1 MPTNVSQP
9 YKDAEKRYRQATEPA
24 DQIACLEEMLSL
36 IPKHKGTENLQ
47 ADIKSKLSKLRKQ
60 PKKKATRTG
69 GQSMNVDREGAA
81 QITLAGPGNAG
92 KSALVAA
99 LTNAKAEVA
108 PYPGSTRVP
117 QPGMMMFQDVGFQL
131 VDLPPI
137 TRDYNEHW
145 LFDAYRRADMV
156 WLVLRA
162 DKPLSG
168 WELVHEFLEQKRIH
182 LYPAFTEQPEEL
194 DWAWVPQP
202 TILVITGSD
211 MPDAE
216 ENLEIMHELVDVPY
230 PVHLCSTVTG
240 EGMDE
245 LRELTFRA
253 AGIIRV
259 YTKQPGKDA
268 DMDRPFTVPTGCTV
282 EELAYRIHKDLAK
295 TMRSARI
302 WGSGAFD
309 GQTVNRSHVLQD
321 RDILELK
328 A

>member
-9 YKDAEKRYRQATEPA
+9 YKDAEKRYRQASETAER
-24 DQIACLEEMLSL
+24 IACLEEMLSL

-47 ADIKSKLSKLRKQ
+47 ADIKSKLSRLRKA
-60 PKKKATRTG
+60 PKKKATRSG
-69 GQSMNVDREGAA
+69 GQSMTVDREGAA

-117 QPGMMMFQDVGFQL
+117 LPGMMMFEDVGFQL

-137 TRDYNEHW
+137 TREYNEHW
-145 LFDAYRRADMV
+145 LFDAHRRADMI
-156 WLVLRA
+156 WLVLSA
-162 DKPLSG
+162 EHPLSG
-168 WELVHEFLEQKRIH
+168 YELIHELLALKRIH
-182 LYPAFTEQPEEL
+182 LYPVGQEPPEEL

-202 TILVITGSD
+202 ALLVITGSD
-211 MPDAE
+211 RDDAE
-216 ENLEIMHELVDVPY
+216 ENLEILRELVEVPY

-240 EGMDE
+240 EGLEE

-253 AGIIRV
+253 ADIIRV
-259 YTKQPGKDA
+259 YTKQPGKDP
-268 DMDRPFTVPTGCTV
+268 DMERPFTVPTGTTV
-282 EELAYRIHKDLAK
+282 EDLAYRIHKDLAS
-295 TMRSARI
+295 TMRSARV

-309 GQTVNRSHVLQD
+309 GQTVNRTHVLQD

>member
-9 YKDAEKRYRQATEPA
+9 YKDAEKRYRQATETP
-24 DQIACLEEMLSL
+24 DLIACLEEMLSL
-36 IPKHKGTENLQ
+36 IPKHKGTEHLQ
-47 ADIKSKLSKLRKQ
+47 ADIKSRLSKLKKQ
-60 PKKKATRTG
+60 PKKKAARASF
-69 GQSMNVDREGAA
+69 SMNVDKEGAA

-117 QPGMMMFQDVGFQL
+117 LPGMMMYEDVGFQL

-156 WLVLRA
+156 WLVLRG
-162 DKPLSG
+162 DKPLG
-168 WELVHEFLEQKRIH
+168 GFELVHEFLADKRIH
-182 LYPAFTEQPEEL
+182 LYPAFAELPEDL

-202 TILVITGSD
+202 TLLVVTCAD
-211 MPDAE
+211 LPDAA
-216 ENLEIMHELVDVPY
+216 ENLEIMRELVEIPY

-240 EGMDE
+240 EGLDE

-253 AGIIRV
+253 ADILRV
-259 YTKQPGKDA
+259 YTKQPGKDP
-268 DMDRPFTVPTGCTV
+268 DMERPFTVPIGTTV

-295 TMRSARI
+295 GMRSARI

-321 RDILELK
+321 RDVLELRT
-328 A
+328 

>member
-9 YKDAEKRYRQATEPA
+9 YKDAEKRYRQASETAER
-24 DQIACLEEMLSL
+24 IACLEEMLSL

-69 GQSMNVDREGAA
+69 GQSMNVDKEGAA

-99 LTNAKAEVA
+99 LTNARAEVA

-117 QPGMMMFQDVGFQL
+117 LPGMMMYEDVGFQL

-137 TRDYNEHW
+137 SPDYNEHW
-145 LFDAYRRADMV
+145 LFDAHRRADMI
-156 WLVLRA
+156 WLVLHA
-162 DKPLSG
+162 ENPLSG
-168 WELVHEFLEQKRIH
+168 YELVRELLAQKRIH
-182 LYPAFTEQPEEL
+182 LHHAFEQAPDEL

-202 TILVITGSD
+202 TLLVITGSD
-211 MPDAE
+211 REDAA
-216 ENLEIMHELVDVPY
+216 ENLEILRELVDLPF
-230 PVHLCSTVTG
+230 PVHLCSTITG
-240 EGMDE
+240 EGLDE
-245 LRELTFRA
+245 LRALTFRA
-253 AGIIRV
+253 ANIIRI
-259 YTKQPGKDA
+259 YTKQPGKDP
-268 DMDRPFTVPTGCTV
+268 DMERPFTVPSGTTV
-282 EELAYRIHKDLAK
+282 EDLAYRIHKDLAS

-309 GQTVNRSHVLQD
+309 GQTVNRNHVLQD

>member
-9 YKDAEKRYRQATEPA
+9 YKDAEKRYRQVTETP
-24 DQIACLEEMLSL
+24 DRIACLEEMLSL
-36 IPKHKGTENLQ
+36 IPKHKGTEHLQ
-47 ADIKSKLSKLRKQ
+47 ADIKSRLSKLKKQ
-60 PKKKATRTG
+60 PKKKAARASF
-69 GQSMNVDREGAA
+69 SMNVDKEGAA

-117 QPGMMMFQDVGFQL
+117 LPGMMMYEDVGFQL

-137 TRDYNEHW
+137 SRDYNEHW

-156 WLVLRA
+156 WLVLSAQR
-162 DKPLSG
+162 PLSG
-168 WELVHEFLEQKRIH
+168 FELVQEFLAQKRIH
-182 LYPAFTEQPEEL
+182 LYPAFEESPDEL

-202 TILVITGSD
+202 TLLVVTGSD
-211 MPDAE
+211 LPEAA
-216 ENLEIMHELVDVPY
+216 ENLEIMRELVEVPY
-230 PVHLCSTVTG
+230 PTHLCSTVTG
-240 EGMDE
+240 EGLDS

-253 AGIIRV
+253 TDIIRI
-259 YTKQPGKDA
+259 YTKQPGKDP
-268 DMDRPFTVPTGCTV
+268 DMARPFTVPTGTTV
-282 EELAYRIHKDLAK
+282 EELAYRIHKDLAR

-309 GQTVNRSHVLQD
+309 GATVNRSHVLQD
-321 RDILELK
+321 RDVLELK